1 MKRLLWLVLATC
13 SIIATASVGAHEG
26 ATGIVA
32 ERMAAMKETAAQM
45 KALDRALKAGSSV
58 TPDMIASAEKI
69 AAQAHSLSGLFP
81 ARSGGGHSEAR
92 AEVWTRREAFE
103 KAMQAF
109 AGLSGTV
116 RRLHRNPASV
126 QGSRQSVFGLPR
138 EIPDEGPLRPA
149 VRTTAP

>member
-109 AGLSGTV
+109 AADSEKLVSAARFGDYTET
-116 RRLHRNPASV
+116 RR
-126 QGSRQSVFGLPR
+126 QFR
-138 EIPDEGPLRPA
+138 EVANQCLGCHEKF
-149 VRTTAP
+149 RTKDH